1 MLDPLVMVA
10 QAGTKDHLLLAL
22 HLLIPEILEPS
33 PEVPEDRAILAVEV
47 LAAMGARVIPGR

>member
-1 MLDPLVMVA
+1 MVMVA

-47 LAAMGARVIPGR
+47 LAAMGARAIPGR